1 MCVTVRKLYQLINM
15 FYITHS
21 RLLSSV
27 YTTHILTHSDHP
39 ALSLF
44 KPTLQLYVC
53 IIVYTNIVV
62 NAIMLLTKKLMILNT
77 SVFERDNT
85 HTFIHTVCVCVIV
98 YSVCVCVCVCVCS
111 VLVAWPLGL
120 FLLSLSPFS
129 FVV

>member
-1 MCVTVRKLYQLINM
+1 M
-15 FYITHS
+15 YIQHI
-21 RLLSSV
+21 
-27 YTTHILTHSDHP
+27 ILTHSDHP

-53 IIVYTNIVV
+53 IIVYRNIVV

-98 YSVCVCVCVCVCS
+98 YSVCVCVCVCVC
-111 VLVAWPLGL
+111 VVYLLLGL
-120 FLLSLSPFS
+120 WVCFSFPFLHFLLLFNKLFHTLSVELFSSL
-129 FVV
+129 